1 MIDCYASV
9 TRFLQKP
16 VAGSSLK
23 LQQRRQVAAAGF
35 VVVVVFKGRDPCSL
49 EHFIQIANS

>member
-49 EHFIQIANS
+49 EYFIQIANS